1 MYQQHKVIK
10 TPPLGEAGRGL
21 LFFIMEL
28 FDVYPLF
35 DINVVKGK
43 GCSVWD
49 DKGQEYLDLY
59 GGHAV
64 ISIGHCHPHYV
75 EKVTEQLNALGFY
88 SNSVINTLQRR
99 LAERLGKVC
108 GYDDY
113 QLFLINSGAEANEN
127 ALKLA
132 SFKTGRTRVLS
143 AAKAFHGRT
152 SLAVEAT
159 DNPKIIAPINANGHV
174 TYLPVN
180 DLEAWE
186 AELAKGDVC
195 ACIIECIQGVGG
207 IKLVDEDFAQGLQA
221 ACKRY
226 GAVLICD
233 EIQCGYGRSGKFF
246 AHQWLGIRP
255 DLITVAK
262 GIGNGFPMGA
272 VLISPDFKPVYG
284 QLGTTFGGNHLAC
297 AAALAVLDVIE
308 SENLVDNARETGD
321 YLMAR
326 LKEMQAT
333 EKHITDMRGRG
344 LMIGIDLDMPHK
356 ELRQHLVYNEHC
368 FTGCAST
375 NILRLLPP
383 LCFTKAMADD
393 FILRLERA
401 FAAVG

>member
-1 MYQQHKVIK
+1 MK
-10 TPPLGEAGRGL
+10 
-21 LFFIMEL
+21 L

-35 DINVVKGK
+35 DINIVKGE
-43 GCSVWD
+43 GCKVWD

-75 EKVTEQLNALGFY
+75 ERLTAQLNRLGFY
-88 SNSVINTLQRR
+88 SNSVINRLQEQ
-99 LAERLGKVC
+99 LAERIGQLS

-132 SFKTGRTRVLS
+132 SFKNGRTRVLS

-152 SLAVEAT
+152 SLAVEVT
-159 DNPKIIAPINANGHV
+159 NNPKIIAPINANGHT
-174 TYLPVN
+174 TYLPLN
-180 DLEAWE
+180 DLEVWRQ
-186 AELAKGDVC
+186 ELAKGDVC

-207 IKLVDEDFAQGLQA
+207 IQLVSEEFAQGLQQL
-221 ACKRY
+221 CHEY
-226 GAVLICD
+226 GAVLIAD
-233 EIQCGYGRSGKFF
+233 EIQCGYGRSGRFF

-255 DLITVAK
+255 DLITCAK

-272 VLISPDFKPVYG
+272 VLISPDFKPEYG

-297 AAALAVLDVIE
+297 TAALAVLDVME
-308 SENLVDNARETGD
+308 QEQLVENARQVGD
-321 YLMAR
+321 YLMER
-326 LKEMQAT
+326 LKQLQQQCP
-333 EKHITDMRGRG
+333 HIVEVRGRG
-344 LMIGIDLDMPHK
+344 LMIGIELDMPHK
-356 ELRQHLVYNEHC
+356 DLRSRLLFEEHV

-383 LCFTKAMADD
+383 LSFTRDMADR
-393 FILRLERA
+393 FVEKFSHVLNA
-401 FAAVG
+401 Y